1 LATSSSML
9 LLKMHGVCLHLT
21 MCESRHVLRHQCH
34 PLPIHLSMKG
44 IFASPLNGY
53 SLNRKES
60 KDISPTEYFVET
72 DFGDL
77 LLAIEIQTH
86 SCSARKNSKRQ

>member
-1 LATSSSML
+1 MPSSPHTSINERDSA
-9 LLKMHGVCLHLT
+9 
-21 MCESRHVLRHQCH
+21 R
-34 PLPIHLSMKG
+34 
-44 IFASPLNGY
+44 PLNGY

-60 KDISPTEYFVET
+60 EDISPTEYFVET

-86 SCSARKNSKRQ
+86 SCSVRKKSRRQ

>member
-1 LATSSSML
+1 
-9 LLKMHGVCLHLT
+9 
-21 MCESRHVLRHQCH
+21 
-34 PLPIHLSMKG
+34 MKG

>member
-1 LATSSSML
+1 VKAGMSYVINAILSS
-9 LLKMHGVCLHLT
+9 
-21 MCESRHVLRHQCH
+21 
-34 PLPIHLSMKG
+34 IHLSMKG
-44 IFASPLNGY
+44 ISARPLNGY

-60 KDISPTEYFVET
+60 EDISPTEYFVET

-86 SCSARKNSKRQ
+86 SCSVRKKSTRQ